1 MKTGKEGEILV
12 ESWIGGTILNT
23 KDGAKSV
30 EEKGEKEKF
39 QKREKIV
46 ILKPSEEE
54 EFDRKEKER
63 KRKKEDFEEKMK
75 LGGVTIDGKEL
86 GPGIRDRMLRMGQTG
101 CSSNHAV
108 VMEELG
114 MAAIFNDG
122 AGDREEDE
130 LVEGSVGGVSGFNN
144 IKSGKFTSVAD
155 DILYTYS
162 AATSHQ
168 VDHMAKT
175 LNEVVKKLESH
186 GRIGSDKSSKKVIAE
201 KVAKINRINQQ
212 AILKALALD

>member
-1 MKTGKEGEILV
+1 
-12 ESWIGGTILNT
+12 
-23 KDGAKSV
+23 
-30 EEKGEKEKF
+30 
-39 QKREKIV
+39 
-46 ILKPSEEE
+46 
-54 EFDRKEKER
+54 
-63 KRKKEDFEEKMK
+63 
-75 LGGVTIDGKEL
+75 
-86 GPGIRDRMLRMGQTG
+86 MGQTG

-114 MAAIFNDG
+114 MAAIFNDR

-130 LVEGSVGGVSGFNN
+130 LVEGSVGGVSGLNN
-144 IKSGKFTSVAD
+144 IKS
-155 DILYTYS
+155 
-162 AATSHQ
+162 ATSHQ
-168 VDHMAKT
+168 VDHLAKT